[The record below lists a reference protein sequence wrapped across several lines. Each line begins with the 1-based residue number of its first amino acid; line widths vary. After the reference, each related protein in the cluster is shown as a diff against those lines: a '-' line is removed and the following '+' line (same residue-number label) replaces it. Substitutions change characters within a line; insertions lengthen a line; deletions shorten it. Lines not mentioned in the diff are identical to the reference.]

1 MSVDVNELNLLS
13 NQIRHIVLGKPITDD
28 MRCKRP
34 EFQEV
39 QEAMDYLIDC
49 IKEAGELLIN
59 VSVGNLDLKPP
70 VKHNYITGNL
80 KELHA
85 GLRHLTWQA
94 NQVAHGDYNQ
104 KVMFLGDF
112 SNSFN
117 QMVNQLAEREDILKK
132 QSRMLGNSLELFKL
146 IFNGIR
152 DWIVVVDHNNTELLF
167 LNDSANKIFDG
178 KAPTPKENIANLFDY
193 VKNYKS
199 STNSVYTCYEE
210 ENTYCVKSFTV
221 EWNDRDAVV
230 HHIIDI
236 TEQHLN
242 ELRMINI
249 AYKDALTGLYNRRY
263 SIDRLENFIDKNIPI
278 NYCLIDLDGLKFA
291 NDNFGHTA
299 GDEYL
304 QTVATVLEKAFFDKA
319 IVARLGGDEFVVI
332 SETLKET
339 EFLDIIAK
347 AEQKVISK
355 SKNYP
360 MSFSYGVIKYD
371 GLCGQNIT
379 AKEIMD
385 LADEKMYV
393 YKRARK
399 MERTV

>member
-1 MSVDVNELNLLS
+1 MSVNKDELNLIS
-13 NQIRHIVLGKPITDD
+13 EQIRHIILGKPVPQEL
-28 MRCKRP
+28 RCKST

-39 QEAMDYLIDC
+39 QSGMDYLIDC
-49 IKEAGELLIN
+49 IAEAGELLIN
-59 VSVGNLDLKPP
+59 VSVGNLELNTPL
-70 VKHNYITGNL
+70 KHNYITGNL

-94 NQVAHGDYNQ
+94 DQVAHGDYSQ
-104 KVMFLGDF
+104 RVMFLGDF
-112 SNSFN
+112 SKSFN
-117 QMVNQLAEREDILKK
+117 QMVEQLAEREAILKK
-132 QSRMLGNSLELFKL
+132 QSHMLGNSLELFKL
-146 IFNGIR
+146 VFNGIR
-152 DWIVVVDHNNTELLF
+152 DWIVVIDHNNTELLF
-167 LNDSANKIFDG
+167 LNESANRVFDG
-178 KAPTPKENIANLFDY
+178 KAPAPKENIANLYEY
-193 VKNYKS
+193 VKNYNLT
-199 STNSVYTCYEE
+199 TNSVHTCYEE

-242 ELRMINI
+242 EIRMINI

-263 SIDRLENFIDKNIPI
+263 SIDRLENFVNKNISI

-291 NDNFGHTA
+291 NDNFGHSA

-304 QTVATVLEKAFFDKA
+304 QTVASVLEKAFFDKA
-319 IVARLGGDEFVVI
+319 IVARLGGDEFAVI
-332 SETLKET
+332 SETLKEF
-339 EFLDIIAK
+339 EFLEIIEK

-355 SKNYP
+355 SKEYP

-371 GLCGQNIT
+371 GNCNGNVT

-385 LADEKMYV
+385 LADEKMYI